1 MKKLLGIVV
10 LGLILSVN
18 AIAATSFTYLSCKQ
32 IVKDNKSEDEFGKQ
46 GFLNN
51 DKYVSHIF
59 YKFKHL
65 KKKTIITIHQVGEY
79 WESDWKSKKP
89 KQIFKSKFGYNKKD
103 SIYSGGEEIT
113 GAISAGYAIQNI
125 NGEYFQTTVFK
136 AKTGDGTINDFH
148 LIMDSKCEI
157 IDKKNYNKLIKSGLN

>member
-1 MKKLLGIVV
+1 MKKLLGIIV
-10 LGLILSVN
+10 LGLLLSGN
-18 AIAATSFTYLSCKQ
+18 AIAATPFTYLSCKQ
-32 IVKDNKSEDEFGKQ
+32 IVKDNKSEEEFAKQ
-46 GFLNN
+46 DFLNN
-51 DKYVSHIF
+51 GKYVSHMF

-89 KQIFKSKFGYNKKD
+89 KQIFKSKFEYDKKD
-103 SIYSGGEEIT
+103 SIYSGGEEII
-113 GAISAGYAIQNI
+113 GAISAGYGIQNI

-136 AKTGDGTINDFH
+136 AKTKDGTINDFH

>member
-1 MKKLLGIVV
+1 MV
-10 LGLILSVN
+10 LGLLFSGN
-18 AIAATSFTYLSCKQ
+18 AYAATPFTYLSCKQ

-46 GFLNN
+46 DFLNN
-51 DKYVSHIF
+51 GEYASHIF
-59 YKFKHL
+59 YKFKDL
-65 KKKTIITIHQVGEY
+65 KKTTTITVYQVGEF

-89 KQIFKSKFGYNKKD
+89 KQIFKSKFEYDKKD

-125 NGEYFQTTVFK
+125 DGEYFQTTVFK

>member
-1 MKKLLGIVV
+1 MKKLLAILV
-10 LGLILSVN
+10 LGLLLSEN
-18 AIAATSFTYLSCKQ
+18 AFAATKFTYLSCKQ
-32 IVKDNKSEDEFGKQ
+32 IIKENKSEDDFGKQ
-46 GFLNN
+46 DFLNN
-51 DKYVSHIF
+51 GKYASHIF

-65 KKKTIITIHQVGEY
+65 KKKTTITVYQVGEY

-89 KQIFKSKFGYNKKD
+89 KQIFKSKFEYDKKD

-113 GAISAGYAIQNI
+113 GAILAGYAIQNI

-148 LIMDSKCEI
+148 LIMDSKC
-157 IDKKNYNKLIKSGLN
+157 DKVEKKKFNKLIKKGIQ